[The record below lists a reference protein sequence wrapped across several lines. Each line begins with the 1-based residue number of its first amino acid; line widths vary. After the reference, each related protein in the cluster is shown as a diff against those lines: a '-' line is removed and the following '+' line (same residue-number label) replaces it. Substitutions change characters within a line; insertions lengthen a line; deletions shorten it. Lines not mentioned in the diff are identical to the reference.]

1 MAEPYTMCGTRGDT
15 TWQRNRY
22 GQIHYP
28 RHAPANPRSPAQQV
42 VRGNFKIAS
51 THWRELAEGQR
62 LSWCTEAQDQ
72 KSRRRLGKQLRL
84 KGYTYYMRINVKL
97 LNRGQPMMD
106 LPPGDPPPAALS
118 FPLMAPQ
125 LARQLQQ
132 SLAVSAQPAVQRASL
147 APPGTG

>member
-1 MAEPYTMCGTRGDT
+1 MCGTRGDT

-42 VRGNFKIAS
+42 VRANWKTAS
-51 THWRELAEGQR
+51 THWREIAEAQR
-62 LSWCTEAQDQ
+62 LCWCTEAEGQ
-72 KSRRRLGKQLRL
+72 KSRRRLGQRLRL
-84 KGYTYYMRINVKL
+84 RGYWYYMRINVKL

-106 LPPGDPPPAALS
+106 LPPGAPPPAALS
-118 FPLMAPQ
+118 YPLMVRQ

-132 SLAVSAQPAVQRASL
+132 SVAVSAQPMLQPADL